1 MEMDFPAYQAIA
13 VLILIGFLMIGAE
26 VFVPGLVL
34 GSLGALCLGAA
45 IVWTYIDYGALPGTF
60 VLAGVGIFGLIGFFI
75 WLSVFP
81 KTFVGR
87 QIINKNALR
96 TDENSARVSLLGQG
110 GVALSPLRPAGT
122 AKIAGRRVDV
132 VAESGFVESGET
144 VVVVQVE
151 GARVVV
157 RHHPA

>member
-1 MEMDFPAYQAIA
+1 MEFDFPTYQAIG

-34 GSLGALCLGAA
+34 GSLGALCLAAA
-45 IVWTYIDYGALPGTF
+45 IVWTYIDYGAIPGTL
-60 VLAGVGIFGLIGFFI
+60 VLAGVGFFGLIGFFV

-96 TDENSARVSLLGQG
+96 SDENAARVSLLGKDG
-110 GVALSPLRPAGT
+110 IALSPLRPAGT
-122 AKIAGRRVDV
+122 AKIGGRRVDV
-132 VAESGFVESGET
+132 VAESGFVESGEA
-144 VVVVQVE
+144 VLVIQVE

-157 RHHPA
+157 RRQSA